1 MKVIKNISYE
11 NVAELI
17 YCNKIVAIFQGNDEG
32 GPRALGNRSILFNPI
47 HSSMLYKVNEVKLR
61 EWYRPFAGSI
71 LLDDFEDWFING
83 SIKESPFMTFAI
95 EIKPEKITKI
105 PAIVHMNKTCRVQ
118 TVTKEQNSHYYNL
131 ISAFKKISGVP
142 IIGNTSFNLARQPIV
157 HSISDALKTLDISN
171 IDYLYLPEKECLV
184 QSQVEE

>member
-11 NVAELI
+11 DVAKFI

-47 HSSMLYKVNEVKLR
+47 DSSMLRKVNKVKLR

-71 LLDDFEDWFING
+71 LLDDFEDWFMNG

-95 EIKPEKITKI
+95 ELKPEKIIKI

-118 TVTKEQNSHYYNL
+118 TVTKEQNRHYYNL
-131 ISAFKKISGVP
+131 ISSFKNISGVP

-157 HSISDALKTLDISN
+157 HSIRDAIETLNTSN
-171 IDYLYLPEKECLV
+171 IDYLYLPEKSCLV
-184 QSQVEE
+184 KSEVGE